1 MSFNPS
7 SDKSTGLSMS
17 PSEEAAKDICDKIK
31 RIEDMK
37 NDALIKVELDLIA
50 TEVKSLCDDD
60 FINIG
65 TALNNL
71 AKKMVNRPLILKKI
85 TDIKLSMAKRSNKE
99 CKDGHSQAFK
109 F

>member
-17 PSEEAAKDICDKIK
+17 PSEKAAKDICDKIEM
-31 RIEDMK
+31 IEGMK
-37 NDALIKVELDLIA
+37 DDALILVELDLIA
-50 TEVKSLCDDD
+50 TEVKSLCGND
-60 FINIG
+60 FTSIG

-71 AKKMVNRPLILKKI
+71 AKKMVNRPLILEKI
-85 TDIKLSMAKRSNKE
+85 AAIKLSMAKMSNKE

>member
-7 SDKSTGLSMS
+7 SDKSTGLS
-17 PSEEAAKDICDKIK
+17 EKAAQDICDKIK
-31 RIEDMK
+31 MIEDMK
-37 NDALIKVELDLIA
+37 NDAFIIDELDLIA
-50 TEVKSLCDDD
+50 AEVKSLCDND

-65 TALNNL
+65 TALDKL

>member
-1 MSFNPS
+1 MSFNAS

-17 PSEEAAKDICDKIK
+17 PSEKAAQDICDKIK
-31 RIEDMK
+31 LIEEMK
-37 NDALIKVELDLIA
+37 NDAFIEVELDLIA
-50 TEVKSLCDDD
+50 AEVKSLCGDD

-71 AKKMVNRPLILKKI
+71 AKKMVNRPRILNKI
-85 TDIKLSMAKRSNKE
+85 AAIKVSMTKMSNKE

>member
-17 PSEEAAKDICDKIK
+17 PSEKAAQDICEKIK
-31 RIEDMK
+31 MIEEMAD
-37 NDALIKVELDLIA
+37 DALILVELDLIA
-50 TEVKSLCDDD
+50 TEVKSLCDND

-65 TALNNL
+65 TALDKL

-85 TDIKLSMAKRSNKE
+85 AAIKLSMAKRSNKE